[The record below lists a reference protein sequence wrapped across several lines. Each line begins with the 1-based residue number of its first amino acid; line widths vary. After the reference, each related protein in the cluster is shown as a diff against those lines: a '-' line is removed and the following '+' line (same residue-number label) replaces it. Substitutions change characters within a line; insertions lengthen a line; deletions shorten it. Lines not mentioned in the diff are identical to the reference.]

1 MGHAR
6 ALAAMVR
13 HAKPSQPVAQ
23 AVLASALAQQAGPD
37 SALTVPPVPPHAKT
51 FRIAIPTQIV
61 HQARFVLLTVA
72 VVGMSALAQ
81 LSVVATHCAV
91 TLPDISFVTG
101 SMGLSLPHLFGWIEE
116 CEGSCRLT
124 GDGKASLKL

>member
-13 HAKPSQPVAQ
+13 HAKPSQRVAQ
-23 AVLASALAQQAGPD
+23 AVLASELAQQAGPD
-37 SALTVPPVPPHAKT
+37 SALTVPPHAKT

-72 VVGMSALAQ
+72 VIGMSALAQ

-124 GDGKASLKL
+124 GDGKSSLKL